1 MVSIATLNRGEN
13 LYIAGLANGSVKI
26 LSTAGQLL
34 AEISSHSRII
44 NALTCHPT
52 RSVFATA
59 SDDTFVHVY
68 EVVGDKLDKLDVN
81 LIVGSKVSDY
91 MLCGL
96 AFGGD
101 NNSSLVAAPYDFK
114 TLIVWN
120 NLL

>member
-1 MVSIATLNRGEN
+1 MSELQA
-13 LYIAGLANGSVKI
+13 
-26 LSTAGQLL
+26 
-34 AEISSHSRII
+34 HSRIL
-44 NALTCHPT
+44 NSLTTHPT

-59 SDDTFVHVY
+59 SDDTFVHVF
-68 EVVGDKLDKLDVN
+68 EVVGDKVDKIDVN
-81 LIVGSKVSDY
+81 LIVSSRVNDY
-91 MLCGL
+91 MVVGV